1 MKEFESQGNKSSNCS
16 INGLNTSGAGN
27 DSAGDIN
34 LMLSG
39 HNGNFKGSTS
49 KTDNKDKGKFI
60 LQTVFH
66 LKKGMFVLVIPN
78 FEEDKF
84 FIVDV
89 FNYAPEVS
97 LEWEY
102 YQK

>member
-1 MKEFESQGNKSSNCS
+1 M
-16 INGLNTSGAGN
+16 ILNTDGAGS
-27 DSAGDIN
+27 DSGGDTN
-34 LMLSG
+34 LSLSG
-39 HNGNFKGSTS
+39 HSGTYESS
-49 KTDNKDKGKFI
+49 KSEKDNKDKGKFI

-66 LKKGMFVLVIPN
+66 LKKDMFVLVIPN